1 MDVALRI
8 AYIIEP
14 LFPEPPFVLVCSQA
28 QRSSASPAY
37 FPGTISRTP
46 SHSATLRC
54 LLRVLLHDVSSCSAL
69 RCTAVRCGVAIGHV
83 TVFYCGVRTAPP
95 Q

>member
-46 SHSATLRC
+46 SHLSRTFARPIACLPRRSCVSRC
-54 LLRVLLHDVSSCSAL
+54 MYPALLLPLLLLRRLLLPLLPLL
-69 RCTAVRCGVAIGHV
+69 R
-83 TVFYCGVRTAPP
+83 
-95 Q
+95 